1 MQRIG
6 VFICWC
12 GSNIAATVDVE
23 KVAEVIKSEPGVV
36 YSTNYQYMC
45 SENGQQLIKQAIKE
59 HNLTG
64 IVVGACSPRMHEA
77 TFRKAAEAA
86 GLNPYMVEIAN
97 IREHCSWIHKDMDE
111 ATEKAVILVRTAI
124 AKVKLNA
131 PLMTGESPVVKRAL
145 VIGGG
150 IAGIQAALD
159 IADAGFEVDIV
170 EKNATIGG
178 RMAQID
184 KTFPTLDCSACILT
198 PKMVDCAQHEKID
211 ILSYSEVEDVKGF
224 VGNFNVKIR
233 RKARY
238 VDENKCTGCKLCMEK
253 CPSKKGLNTFN
264 MGLNTRTAIH
274 IPFAQAIPNVAVID
288 AEQCIKM
295 KTGKCGI
302 CQKFCDVGAIDFEQK
317 DTFIEREYGAIVV
330 ATGFKPI
337 ELTAFNE
344 YGYSDNKDVITSLE
358 LERLMN
364 AAGPTNGVLLRPSDG
379 EHPKVITFIQCVG
392 SRDTSGCGK
401 PYCSKICCM
410 YTAKHA
416 MLIREKYP
424 DTEVHVFYIDVR
436 TPGKNYDEFFRRAV
450 EQYGVDYI
458 KGMVGKVYNENGKLM
473 VQGSNLID
481 NEQITIESDLVVLA
495 AAIEPEPSVRKIA
508 TLLTASIDTNNFLT
522 ESHAKLRPVE
532 SPTAGVYLAGVCQGP
547 KDIPETV
554 SQASACAAKVIGLL
568 VKDKLKTNP
577 CVASPDENMCN
588 GCSQCANVCAYG
600 AITYVDKEFRIGGGK
615 TEVRRVASV
624 NPAVCQGCGACTVTC
639 PSGAMDLKGFSSKQ
653 IMSEVEAI
661 CKK

>member
-23 KVAEVIKSEPGVV
+23 KVADIIKNEPGVV
-36 YSTNYQYMC
+36 YSANYQYMC

-131 PLMTGESPVVKRAL
+131 PLMAGESPVVKRAL

-238 VDENKCTGCKLCMEK
+238 VDETKCTGCKICMEK

-264 MGLNTRTAIH
+264 MGLNTRPAIH

-288 AEQCIKM
+288 PEQCIKL

-302 CQKFCDVGAIDFEQK
+302 CQKFCGVGAIDYEQK
-317 DTFIEREYGAIVV
+317 DTFIERQYGAIVV

-337 ELTAFNE
+337 ALDNFNE
-344 YGYSDNKDVITSLE
+344 YGYADNKDVITSLE

-364 AAGPTNGVLLRPSDG
+364 AAGPTSGVLLRPSDG

-436 TPGKNYDEFFRRAV
+436 TPGKNYDEFYRRAV

-481 NEQITIESDLVVLA
+481 NEQITIASDLVVLA
-495 AAIEPEPSVRKIA
+495 TAIEPEPSVRKVA

-577 CVASPDENMCN
+577 CVATPDENMCN

-600 AITYVDKEFRIGGGK
+600 AITYVDKEFRLGGGK
-615 TEVRRVASV
+615 TELRRVASV

>member
-12 GSNIAATVDVE
+12 GSNIAATVDVK
-23 KVAEVIKSEPGVV
+23 KVAETIKSEPGVV
-36 YSTNYQYMC
+36 YSEDYQYMC

-64 IVVGACSPRMHEA
+64 IVVGSCSPRMHEA
-77 TFRKAAEAA
+77 TFRKTAEAA

-111 ATEKAVILVRTAI
+111 ATEKAIVLVRTAI

-131 PLMTGESPVVKRAL
+131 PLQAGESPVVKRAL

-178 RMAQID
+178 RMAQLD

-211 ILSYSEVEDVKGF
+211 ILSYSEVEEVKGF

-238 VDENKCTGCKLCMEK
+238 VDETKCTGCKICMEK

-264 MGLNTRTAIH
+264 MGLNNRPAIH

-288 AEQCIKM
+288 PEQCIKL

-302 CQKFCDVGAIDFEQK
+302 CQKFCGAGAIDYEQK

-330 ATGFKPI
+330 ATGFKLI
-337 ELTAFNE
+337 ALDNFNE
-344 YGYSDNKDVITSLE
+344 YGYAENKDVITSLE

-364 AAGPTNGVLLRPSDG
+364 AAGPTDGVLLRPSDG
-379 EHPKVITFIQCVG
+379 KHPKVITFIQCVG

-424 DTEVHVFYIDVR
+424 DTQVHVFYIDVR
-436 TPGKNYDEFFRRAV
+436 TPGKNYDEFYRRAV

-495 AAIEPEPSVRKIA
+495 TAIEPEPSVRKVA

-568 VKDKLKTNP
+568 AKDKLKTNP
-577 CVASPDENMCN
+577 CVATPDENMCN

-600 AITYVDKEFRIGGGK
+600 AITYVEKEFRLGGGK
-615 TEVRRVASV
+615 TEIRRVASV